1 MIYNTPYVLYETFD
15 SCTSETDL
23 VVVDADDI
31 YDLSP
36 QDFLILSYTE
46 SGARRRMTGE
56 VM

>member
-1 MIYNTPYVLYETFD
+1 MIYSIPYVQTETFD

-46 SGARRRMTGE
+46 SGVRRRMTGDL
-56 VM
+56 M